1 MTHRDISEMEHLYA
15 PWRDGYVRGERE
27 EGCVFCNI
35 SKSPQKD
42 SQNTVLYRDDVCFAV
57 MNKYPYT
64 PGHFMIIPHQH
75 TDSLEALPQENWL
88 HIASLAQKGV
98 LALKKE
104 FKTTSV
110 NIGMNL
116 GDAAGAG
123 IAEHIHMHLLP
134 RWHKDTNFITAIGD
148 ARVYS
153 VDFSEIY
160 DRVKSAFLR
169 ELKDSF

>member
-1 MTHRDISEMEHLYA
+1 MEHLYA
-15 PWRDGYVRGERE
+15 PWRTPYVKEKEKG
-27 EGCVFCNI
+27 GCVFCEI
-35 SKSPQKD
+35 
-42 SQNTVLYRDDVCFAV
+42 SQNPTLDREQRVLYRDEVCFAV

-75 TDSLEALPQENWL
+75 TDSLESLPAEHWQHMAL
-88 HIASLAQKGV
+88 LAQKGV
-98 LALKKE
+98 AALKEE
-104 FKTTSV
+104 FHTNSV

-123 IAEHIHMHLLP
+123 IAEHIHLHLLP

-153 VDFSEIY
+153 IDFDEVY
-160 DRVKSAFLR
+160 KRVKAAFLSR
-169 ELKDSF
+169 L